1 MLYKNVMDLFTKEQF
16 KRLANILDNVGQI
29 SLAGLIIPSV
39 IGARIDVGVALTGL
53 LITLLVWWTSLRLER
68 KTST

>member
-1 MLYKNVMDLFTKEQF
+1 MDLFTKEQF